1 MPPTKLPLL
10 AFFALVALTGL
21 VVLLATMERSLI
33 YFPVRALD
41 AKPSDFGLKAEDLK
55 LETEDGVRLHAW
67 WIRSGGRRAVLF
79 FHGNAGNISHRLE
92 RAKLLAEGLG
102 LDILLLDY
110 RGFGLS
116 EGQPSE
122 AGLYRDARSAYKAAT
137 DRGLPPNRIL
147 LFGESL
153 GSSVALQLAL
163 DRPCAGVVLET
174 PFLSVPALARKY
186 YPFVPGFVI
195 RSRFDNEKKIAR
207 LAVPKLII
215 AAEEDEIVPLS
226 HARRL
231 FELAPPPKELFV
243 IPRAGH
249 NDTYLVGGERYLE
262 TWRRF
267 LAALPS

>member
-1 MPPTKLPLL
+1 MKLAVTALFCFA
-10 AFFALVALTGL
+10 AFAAIVA
-21 VVLLATMERSLI
+21 LLATMERRMI

-41 AKPSDFGLKAEDLK
+41 TKPSDYGLSAEDLR
-55 LETEDGVRLHAW
+55 LQTEDGVRLHAW
-67 WIRSGGRRAVLF
+67 WIRGAGERAVLF

-92 RAKLLAEGLG
+92 RARLLVKNLG
-102 LDILLLDY
+102 IDLLLLDY
-110 RGFGLS
+110 RGYGLS
-116 EGQPSE
+116 EGRPSE
-122 AGLYRDARSAYKAAT
+122 AGLFRDARAVYKAAIG
-137 DRGLPPNRIL
+137 RGLRPDQIL

-153 GSSVALQLAL
+153 GSAVALQLAL
-163 DRPCAGVVLET
+163 ERPCAGVILET

-195 RSRFDNEKKIAR
+195 RDRFDNEKKIAR

-231 FELAPPPKELFV
+231 FDLAPPPKELFV
-243 IPRAGH
+243 IPGAGH
-249 NDTYLVGGERYLE
+249 NDTYLAGGARYLE